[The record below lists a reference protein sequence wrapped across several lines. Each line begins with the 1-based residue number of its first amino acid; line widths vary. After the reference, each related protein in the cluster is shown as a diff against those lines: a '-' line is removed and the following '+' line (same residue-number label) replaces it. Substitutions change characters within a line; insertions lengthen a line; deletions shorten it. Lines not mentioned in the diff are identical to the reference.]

1 MEFTYQDIWTDLGGI
16 TDHLTGKGG
25 DWKDII
31 TTTTTTQD
39 ITLNFK
45 AGTASNEEVC
55 KPWNWSSRSL
65 NLRAIQRQNIHNKLQ
80 PLIKKTLLNHKF
92 YSQSVECASF
102 NIALAKASRRYS
114 SSR

>member
-1 MEFTYQDIWTDLGGI
+1 MQNNNGIHLPSVWTDLGGI

-80 PLIKKTLLNHKF
+80 PLIKKNNTGKQQRKHW
-92 YSQSVECASF
+92 
-102 NIALAKASRRYS
+102 
-114 SSR
+114 